1 MNSRYIGTPLLICLL
16 LIGVILNTGSI
27 GGQSPKKGAYL
38 DGVRFIQYLDP
49 NVALQD
55 MKSGTIDTYFFRIPL
70 EAVSGVKAD
79 PNLKEYD
86 RMAGSFGLLLNP
98 APPKDSSSINPFQF
112 KQVRFAMNYLVDRG
126 FVVNEILK
134 GYGTPMVDP
143 FGPYSPEYLNIMD
156 VVEAFAFR
164 YNPQIAEKLISDTL
178 VKEGAVN
185 QGGKWFFRGNPIT
198 VKILI
203 RSDDQQRLSMG
214 ELVSSELQN
223 AGFTVLQDFGDLN
236 KANSIVYGSDPQD
249 FQWQVYTE
257 AYAGPSA
264 FVKYNPTIPSQM
276 YAPYFGNMP
285 GAQNPIFW
293 NYRNAS
299 IDELTQKIAFFKFK
313 SQQERSEL
321 VRNATKAGIQE
332 SVRIFVAQNIEPFAA
347 SSTLKG
353 LVNDFG
359 AGIPSKF
366 SLMNAITPKKSNTID
381 VGVKEIYQGAWNNVE
396 GCKDVYCTEIYSAIT
411 DSPTFRNPYT
421 GDVIPMR
428 EQWTDISTK
437 GPSEKLKVAPDVI
450 LWNPFTQQWKS
461 VGNNATS
468 TSKVTYKILYS
479 NWHNG
484 ISMDKSDFLYTQY
497 FLFQWGTNTGKGD
510 LMYDPE
516 FGSQAQVAI
525 PLIKGL
531 RFLGNDRLESYIDEW
546 HYDKKEIADA
556 AAIWPAEPWEIT
568 AATERLVTA
577 GKLAYSKGQAAAGN
591 IDWLSLLIPAHAQL
605 IETELQKMKQEGYI
619 PAPLKGNVSLAE
631 AIKRYDASINW
642 IATHN
647 NAVIGNGPFY
657 LDSYNPAGGIITIK
671 AFRDQ
676 SYPFPQGYWSSFEN
690 PRLATIQSVGVPPIL
705 FLGKP
710 FLIHVG
716 VKVGGMPS
724 NDALVN
730 YFVSNRDGKVVVQ
743 GLAQPTANISSNI
756 NPKNNNSLG
765 TYDITLKQNDTSK
778 LSIGP
783 NTLKVFANGKEAF
796 RPDILTS
803 TLLAIPSANPK
814 G

>member
-1 MNSRYIGTPLLICLL
+1 
-16 LIGVILNTGSI
+16 
-27 GGQSPKKGAYL
+27 
-38 DGVRFIQYLDP
+38 
-49 NVALQD
+49 
-55 MKSGTIDTYFFRIPL
+55 
-70 EAVSGVKAD
+70 VKAD

-86 RMAGSFGLLLNP
+86 RIAGSFGLLLNP
-98 APPKDSSSINPFQF
+98 APSKDNNSINPFQF
-112 KQVRFAMNYLVDRG
+112 KQIRFAMNYLIDRG

-156 VVEAFAFR
+156 VVEGFAFR
-164 YNPQIAEKLISDTL
+164 YNPQLAEKLISDTL
-178 VKEGAVN
+178 VKAGATN

-198 VKILI
+198 VKIMI
-203 RSDDQQRLSMG
+203 RSDDQQRLSLG

-223 AGFTVLQDFGDLN
+223 AGFAVQQDFGDLN

-285 GAQNPIFW
+285 GAQNPTFW
-293 NYRNAS
+293 NYRNTS
-299 IDELTQKIAFFKFK
+299 IDDLTQKIAFFKFK
-313 SQQERSEL
+313 SQEERTEL

-347 SSTLKG
+347 NSTLRG

-359 AGIPSKF
+359 AGITSKF
-366 SLMNAITPKKSNTID
+366 SLLNAITPKKSNMID

-396 GCKDVYCTEIYSAIT
+396 GCKDVYCTEIYSAVS

-428 EQWTDISTK
+428 EQWIDISTK
-437 GPSEKLKVAPDVI
+437 GPSEKLKVAPDAI
-450 LWNPFTQQWKS
+450 LWNPYSQQWKS
-461 VGNNATS
+461 VGKNATS

-484 ISMDKSDFLYTQY
+484 IPMDKSDLLYAQY

-510 LMYDPE
+510 LTYDPE

-531 RFLGNDRLESYIDEW
+531 RFVGNDKIESYIDEW

-568 AATERLVTA
+568 AATERLVTS
-577 GKLAYSKGQAAAGN
+577 GKLAYSKGQAAAN
-591 IDWLSLLIPAHAQL
+591 NVDWLSLLIPAHAQL
-605 IETELQKMKQEGYI
+605 IKTELQKMKQEGYI

-647 NAVIGNGPFY
+647 NAVIGNGGFY
-657 LDSYNPAGGIITIK
+657 LDSYNPAGGTIIIK

-690 PRLATIQSVGVPPIL
+690 PRLATIQSVSAPPVL
-705 FLGKP
+705 SLGKP
-710 FLIHVG
+710 VLIHVG
-716 VKVGGMPS
+716 VKVGGVPS
-724 NDALVN
+724 NDAVVN
-730 YFVSNRDGKVVVQ
+730 YFISNKDGRVVVQ
-743 GLAQPTANISSNI
+743 GLAQPTHDISSNS
-756 NPKNNNSLG
+756 NTNNKNNIG
-765 TYDITLKQNDTSK
+765 AYDITLRENDTSK

-783 NTLKVFANGKEAF
+783 NTLKLFANSKDAF
-796 RPDILTS
+796 RPDIVTS
-803 TLLAIPSANPK
+803 TLLAIPSVNSR